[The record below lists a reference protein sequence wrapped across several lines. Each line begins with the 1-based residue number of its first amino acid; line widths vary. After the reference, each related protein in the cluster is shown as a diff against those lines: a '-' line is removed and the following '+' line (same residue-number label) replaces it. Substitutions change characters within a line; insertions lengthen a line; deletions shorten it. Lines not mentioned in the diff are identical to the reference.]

1 MGVEGLLGQKGI
13 SQRFYT
19 TGQQWV
25 DPIYLQEAPVI
36 LKQSQNSHYCPLAA
50 IPPATEGPPL
60 PEEVPPHPLVG
71 LLEEET
77 IDGEQGREE
86 EEKEKE
92 KEEEEEL
99 KLVCTRFVLCLLRKV
114 GNG

>member
-1 MGVEGLLGQKGI
+1 MGRPNISPKGSGDPKTESELPLLSSK
-13 SQRFYT
+13 
-19 TGQQWV
+19 
-25 DPIYLQEAPVI
+25 
-36 LKQSQNSHYCPLAA
+36 PLTAV
-50 IPPATEGPPL
+50 PPATEGPPL
-60 PEEVPPHPLVG
+60 LEEVPPRPLVG
-71 LLEEET
+71 LLEEEA

-99 KLVCTRFVLCLLRKV
+99 KFVCIKFVLCLFGKM